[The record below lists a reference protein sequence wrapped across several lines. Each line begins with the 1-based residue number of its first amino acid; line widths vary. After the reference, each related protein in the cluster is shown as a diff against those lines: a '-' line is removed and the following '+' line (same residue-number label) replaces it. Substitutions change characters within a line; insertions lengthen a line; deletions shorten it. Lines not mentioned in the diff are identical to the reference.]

1 MSFPSLHSFSTKVKM
16 FAHEGDKYP
25 SFRLEVRRADE
36 SRKYGETAE
45 ENSRKGVCGENVQL
59 LCTIEDACAVQSCA
73 NSLLQVSADG
83 FSICS
88 SVVDDKYHIATFV
101 SNFEIL

>member
-1 MSFPSLHSFSTKVKM
+1 M

-25 SFRLEVRRADE
+25 SFSLEVRRADE
-36 SRKYGETAE
+36 RRKYGETAE

-59 LCTIEDACAVQSCA
+59 LSTIEDACAVQRCA